1 MTESHRPVVISQLAQ
16 DQLAAIPSDALYLQ
30 VKDAILR
37 LSQFPLLGRLYDPGY
52 DAARPPV
59 TCRVLYAGRYGVYYT
74 GFDAPPDVP
83 LVVLAVEDE
92 RRDPMR
98 RFSVLGGEGVGEAPR
113 HATT

>member
-1 MTESHRPVVISQLAQ
+1 MSETRRKVVISQLAQ

-37 LSQFPLLGRLYDPGY
+37 LAQFPMLGRLYDPDY
-52 DAARPPV
+52 EAARPGV
-59 TCRVLYAGRYGVYYT
+59 ACRVLYAGRYGVYYT
-74 GFDAPPDVP
+74 GFDAPSEEP

-98 RFSVLGGEGVGEAPR
+98 RFSGAR
-113 HATT
+113 A